1 MSRYA
6 SNPLINPTLRL
17 DHRTENEQ
25 HSAFTGDI
33 LYRLSLG
40 DKPEK
45 LRWRDFI
52 IQHIVAGVGAL
63 AAWGP
68 ANQFAPAGENSR
80 HGEAKKTVQGKG
92 EEPKLQLIKTNECVT
107 LRPFTLFYVVL

>member
-1 MSRYA
+1 MSRNA
-6 SNPLINPTLRL
+6 SKPLINPTLRL
-17 DHRTENEQ
+17 DHRRENEQ

-33 LYRLSLG
+33 LSLLSLG

-80 HGEAKKTVQGKG
+80 HGEAKKLYKG
-92 EEPKLQLIKTNECVT
+92 RARNPS
-107 LRPFTLFYVVL
+107 YSS